1 MALGSNHW
9 DTTDSAMLI
18 PSKWTN
24 KVNDFFRAD
33 LYAANFFEDWS
44 SEVSDGGNVI
54 YMPNITQMAASAKT
68 AATEVVLV
76 DNTDSKVTLTIN
88 VHTHCAFMIEDAV
101 GSKIKSSYK
110 AQSIYAAN
118 AGYSVAAA
126 LEDALLLLFNGFS
139 QTVGSSAVALADSD
153 IRLAINYLD
162 TANVPQRDRAFF
174 LHPFVI
180 WTHLQAIDR
189 FALLTNT
196 NGSDPVLKGEVRKLY
211 GIPVISTPRLTVTTG
226 HRNGALAHK
235 SALAF
240 ACANPSG
247 MSGPNKVRL
256 QTDYILQHLG
266 TLVVAD
272 LMYGVIENRD
282 TSGVWIKAKSV

>member
-18 PSKWTN
+18 PAKWTN
-24 KVNDFFRAD
+24 KVNDFFRAE

-44 SEVSDGGNVI
+44 DEVSDGGNII
-54 YMPNITQMAASAKT
+54 YMPNITQMAATAKA

-110 AQSIYAAN
+110 AQSLYAKN

-126 LEDALLLLFNGFS
+126 LEDALLNLCRGFS
-139 QTVGSSAVALADSD
+139 QVVGSSTAVTADSD
-153 IRLAINYLD
+153 IRKAIQYLD
-162 TANVPQRDRAFF
+162 TANVPQTDRAFF

-189 FALLTNT
+189 YALLTNT
-196 NGSDPVLKGEVRKLY
+196 NGSDPILKGEVRKLY
-211 GIPVISTPRLTVTTG
+211 GIPVIMTSRLGVYLG
-226 HRNGALAHK
+226 HRDGMLAHK
-235 SALAF
+235 SAIAF

-247 MSGPNKVRL
+247 MAGPNRVRL

-272 LMYGVIENRD
+272 LMYGVVENRD
-282 TSGVWIKAKSV
+282 TSGVWIKSKSA

>member
-9 DTTDSAMLI
+9 DTSDSAMLI
-18 PSKWTN
+18 PSKWAN
-24 KVNDFFRAD
+24 RVNDFFRAD

-44 SEVSDGGNVI
+44 GEVSDGGNII
-54 YMPNITQMAASAKT
+54 YMPNITQMAAVAKS

-76 DNTDSKVTLTIN
+76 DNTDSKITLTIN
-88 VHTHCAFMIEDAV
+88 THTHCAFMIEDAV

-110 AQSIYAAN
+110 AQSLYAAN

-126 LEDALLLLFNGFS
+126 LEDALLNLCHGFS
-139 QTVGSSAVALADSD
+139 QTVGSSTAVTADSD
-153 IRLAINYLD
+153 IRKAIQYLD

-189 FALLTNT
+189 YSLLTNT
-196 NGSDPVLKGEVRKLY
+196 NGADPLLKGQVRQLY
-211 GIPVISTPRLTVTTG
+211 GIPVIMTSRLGVYQG
-226 HRNGALAHK
+226 HRDGMLAHK

-247 MSGPNKVRL
+247 MPGPNHVRL
-256 QTDYILQHLG
+256 QTSYILQHLG

-272 LMYGVIENRD
+272 LLYGVIENRD
-282 TSGVWIKAKSV
+282 TAGVWIKSKSA